1 MQRDYEKFPRW
12 RRTLRQKLYY
22 SLLTVENAERDT
34 ATLCSG
40 LSRSARTPEEQYGV
54 KVCSQ
59 HMNCTELQL

>member
-40 LSRSARTPEEQYGV
+40 LSRSARSFAALQ
-54 KVCSQ
+54 KNS
-59 HMNCTELQL
+59 TELRFVRST